1 MKDFEYIADR
11 FLSNFEKIGKIQQ
24 NEVQLRNN
32 EV

>member
-1 MKDFEYIADR
+1 MKNIEHIADR
-11 FLSNFEKIGKIQQ
+11 FLSNFEKIGEIRE